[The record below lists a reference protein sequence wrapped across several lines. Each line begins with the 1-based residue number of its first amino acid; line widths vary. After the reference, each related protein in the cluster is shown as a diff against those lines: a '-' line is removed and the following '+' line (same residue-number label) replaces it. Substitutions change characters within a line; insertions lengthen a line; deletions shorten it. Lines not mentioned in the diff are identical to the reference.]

1 MNVILDIFLQH
12 SKYTNPIAKELL
24 ERIHYLMDNKPY
36 IMNTREMKN
45 QLHTFVADRF
55 PNISQ
60 DDRAYYPNEHTI
72 ATAIQRHI
80 GSLRHSKCDLEN
92 VAKLAEKWMA
102 EKPGSLV
109 YFRKSYVHDPVDV
122 DSIEQ
127 ETDDQLY
134 NMKNRRKKK
143 TGL

>member
-1 MNVILDIFLQH
+1 
-12 SKYTNPIAKELL
+12 
-24 ERIHYLMDNKPY
+24 MDNKPH

-60 DDRAYYPNEHTI
+60 DDKAYYPNEHTI

-80 GSLRHSKCDLEN
+80 GSLQTSKCDLEN
-92 VAKLAEKWMA
+92 VAKLAEKWLK

-109 YFRKSYVHDPVDV
+109 FFRKSAGSDHVNIENV
-122 DSIEQ
+122 EQ
-127 ETDDQLY
+127 ETDDPLY
-134 NMKNRRKKK
+134 NLKNRRKGKH
-143 TGL
+143 G